1 MKLAYLDPH
10 PVPGRTP
17 STMQMLQTVDGLGQ
31 AGVDVTLIT
40 PRSPL
45 TAEKVLGHGLSPRVR
60 YLPQFDPRKRWYFPF
75 STHKP
80 FFWQAVRQLER
91 GGFDAALVRNLKLAR
106 HLIERLPRLPIFFE
120 THEIF
125 AQTFK
130 EERSP
135 LRGSNLGKYQRLLD
149 NERVVYA
156 RATGVFALTGL
167 LIDDIC
173 RDYGVSRE
181 HIHVLPDSFDPA
193 LADAAR
199 RRFVETGRQP
209 GPPRVLYLGSLHP
222 WKGVG
227 TIIEAMADVPVPT
240 ECWIAGG
247 EAARIEELKR
257 LAEARGVGDRV
268 IFLGKIDPAKRFDLI
283 AQADVCA
290 LPLTQTSIAS
300 RYTSPLKLFEYMS
313 MSKPLVL
320 ADLPSIREVWRN
332 SEAMFEVGNPVSC
345 AEKIV
350 HAIALLN
357 AGSADRLYDDVDVGK
372 FTWLARGQTIRAL
385 IESRLVNHGVA

>member
-1 MKLAYLDPH
+1 
-10 PVPGRTP
+10 
-17 STMQMLQTVDGLGQ
+17 
-31 AGVDVTLIT
+31 
-40 PRSPL
+40 
-45 TAEKVLGHGLSPRVR
+45 
-60 YLPQFDPRKRWYFPF
+60 
-75 STHKP
+75 
-80 FFWQAVRQLER
+80 
-91 GGFDAALVRNLKLAR
+91 
-106 HLIERLPRLPIFFE
+106 
-120 THEIF
+120 
-125 AQTFK
+125 
-130 EERSP
+130 
-135 LRGSNLGKYQRLLD
+135 
-149 NERVVYA
+149 
-156 RATGVFALTGL
+156 
-167 LIDDIC
+167 
-173 RDYGVSRE
+173 
-181 HIHVLPDSFDPA
+181 
-193 LADAAR
+193 
-199 RRFVETGRQP
+199 
-209 GPPRVLYLGSLHP
+209 
-222 WKGVG
+222 
-227 TIIEAMADVPVPT
+227 
-240 ECWIAGG
+240 
-247 EAARIEELKR
+247 
-257 LAEARGVGDRV
+257 V